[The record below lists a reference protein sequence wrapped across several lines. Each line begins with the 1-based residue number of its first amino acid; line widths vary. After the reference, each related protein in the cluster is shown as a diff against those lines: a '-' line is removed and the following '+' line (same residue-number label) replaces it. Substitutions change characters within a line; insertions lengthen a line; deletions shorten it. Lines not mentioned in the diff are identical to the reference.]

1 MISKV
6 DKLSEKGLVRTKN
19 EDNIISFSFENENDK
34 WNCFA
39 VADGVGGHNA
49 GDLASSLVVEKLK
62 DLIISDFDPRNI
74 KGLIV
79 KTINNINQIIY
90 NKSLENEKY
99 NGMGTTIT
107 MALIN
112 KNLLHIGHV
121 GDSRAY
127 LLREKSLELLTQDHS
142 IVGKL
147 VKQGKITKAEAMT
160 HPRKNII
167 LQAVGLENNLRVD
180 YIKKELHDNDSIILC
195 TDGFSDLITEE
206 EIQDVFNNNESDI
219 IERLKEII
227 IERGAHDNYSIIIA
241 KWVKGE
247 CEYAV
252 D

>member
-6 DKLSEKGLVRTKN
+6 DKLSEKGLVRAKN

-34 WNCFA
+34 WDCFA

-62 DLIISDFDPRNI
+62 DLIISDFDPKNI
-74 KGLIV
+74 KDLIV

-90 NKSLENEKY
+90 
-99 NGMGTTIT
+99 
-107 MALIN
+107 N

-142 IVGKL
+142 IVGEL

-167 LQAVGLENNLRVD
+167 LQAVGLEENLRVD

-219 IERLKEII
+219 IVRLKEII
-227 IERGAHDNYSIIIA
+227 IERGAHDNYSIIIV

>member
-1 MISKV
+1 
-6 DKLSEKGLVRTKN
+6 
-19 EDNIISFSFENENDK
+19 
-34 WNCFA
+34 
-39 VADGVGGHNA
+39 
-49 GDLASSLVVEKLK
+49 
-62 DLIISDFDPRNI
+62 
-74 KGLIV
+74 
-79 KTINNINQIIY
+79 
-90 NKSLENEKY
+90 
-99 NGMGTTIT
+99 
-107 MALIN
+107 
-112 KNLLHIGHV
+112 
-121 GDSRAY
+121 
-127 LLREKSLELLTQDHS
+127 
-142 IVGKL
+142 
-147 VKQGKITKAEAMT
+147 MT

-167 LQAVGLENNLRVD
+167 LQAVGLEENLRVD